1 MRFVVSAPDL
11 SLSAPLQRLPLI
23 GHRIGDVVVAR
34 RVAMIACALG
44 VVYLVWGSTYLAI
57 AVVVAELP
65 PMLMLAVRFLLAG
78 GILFAVSVRRGD
90 RAGDAIRPRHLL
102 QAVLTGGLLLVG
114 GTGMIALAQT
124 RISSG
129 LAALLAATV
138 PVFLALF
145 ARGVFGDRLS
155 GRAWLGLLV
164 GLAGIALLVDPRG
177 GELGAVLLA
186 LVGAAAWAAG
196 SMRSRM
202 SKGPRRPLVA
212 ASLEMLGGALVFAVV
227 GLLLGETAGLTLT
240 GVSVRAWVAFGYLV
254 LAGSIVAYTAYS
266 WLLRNTST
274 ALVGTYAYVNPVV
287 AVGLGALVL
296 GEAVEARTALAGALV
311 LVSVVLLVTGRPGEP
326 VPAQPTSGADVFAG
340 SPRWA
345 RLQRRLGSLPRAARL
360 YRDPGALPYRSTGYD
375 PLGALDDAPVPEP
388 SAGRE
393 ELTG

>member
-1 MRFVVSAPDL
+1 MSAPDL
-11 SLSAPLQRLPLI
+11 CISAPLQRLPLV

-34 RVAMIACALG
+34 RVAMIAGALG
-44 VVYLVWGSTYLAI
+44 TVYLVWGSTYLAI

-78 GILFAVSVRRGD
+78 GLLFVVSVRRGD
-90 RAGDAIRPRHLL
+90 RAGDRIRPRHLL
-102 QAVLTGGLLLVG
+102 QAIVTGGLLLVG

-124 RISSG
+124 RITSG

-145 ARGVFGDRLS
+145 ARGLFGDRLS
-155 GRAWLGLLV
+155 WRAWLGLLV
-164 GLAGIALLVDPRG
+164 GLVGIVVLVDPGG

-186 LVGAAAWAAG
+186 LFGAAAWAAG
-196 SMRSRM
+196 SLHSRM
-202 SKGPRRPLVA
+202 SKGPQRPLVA

-254 LAGSIVAYTAYS
+254 VAGSLVAYTAYS
-266 WLLRNTST
+266 WLLRNAST
-274 ALVGTYAYVNPVV
+274 ALVGTYAYVNPLV
-287 AVGLGALVL
+287 AVSLGALVL
-296 GEAVEARTALAGALV
+296 GEAVEPRTALAGVLV
-311 LVSVVLLVTGRPGEP
+311 LGSVVLLVIGRPGEP

-340 SPRWA
+340 NRRWA
-345 RLQRRLGSLPRAARL
+345 RLQHRLGSLPRAARL

-375 PLGALDDAPVPEP
+375 PLDDLEDVPVPEP
-388 SAGRE
+388 SVDTD
-393 ELTG
+393 ELRG